1 MAQTSRR
8 ILSPANRTVK
18 ALARLK
24 RRRAREQS
32 GEILIEGAREISRAL
47 TRVAPLAFLVWE
59 EKITPEEARVLQTHP
74 DIPRIL
80 LSEAAFQKIAYRENP
95 SGLILHARV
104 ETPRL
109 EALSP
114 GPLVLVAVGIE
125 KPGNLG
131 AMMRTADACGAGL
144 IAAETNVDP
153 YNPNVIRASTGVVFT
168 LPWALASREAAL
180 RWLRARGYTLV
191 ASSPHA
197 RTAYWAV
204 DFTGPTAII
213 VGPEHTGLDEA
224 WLHAARI
231 QVTIPMYGQAD
242 SLNASVSA
250 ALLLYEALRQRNSN
264 LYPPA

>member
-1 MAQTSRR
+1 MAKSSRR

-24 RRRAREQS
+24 RRRAREQKS
-32 GEILIEGAREISRAL
+32 EILVEGAREISRAL
-47 TRVAPLAFLVWE
+47 ARVTPLAFLVWE
-59 EKITPEEARVLQTHP
+59 ERIAPEEARVLQTHP

-104 ETPRL
+104 EMPRL
-109 EALSP
+109 EAFSP

-180 RWLRARGYTLV
+180 RWLKARGFTLV

-197 RTAYWAV
+197 RTTYWET
-204 DFTGPTAII
+204 DFTGPTAIV
-213 VGPEHTGLDEA
+213 VGPEHSGLEDA
-224 WLHAARI
+224 WLNAADVR
-231 QVTIPMYGQAD
+231 VAIPMYGEAD